1 MAKRR
6 KVATKK
12 IVANKASTK
21 STKERKISQD
31 YLDELPNEE
40 PVEEEII
47 DPDEGRY
54 RDELRMG
61 PPAGRDPLFD
71 EDRVER
77 NCRADRSTQRIRVD
91 SY

>member
-6 KVATKK
+6 KLATKK
-12 IVANKASTK
+12 KVASKL
-21 STKERKISQD
+21 STKERKVSQD
-31 YLDELPNEE
+31 YLDELSDGDI
-40 PVEEEII
+40 EEEVI

-71 EDRVER
+71 EDRVDR
-77 NCRADRSTQRIRVD
+77 ISRADSLSFRYRVD
-91 SY
+91 RF